1 MGATSGNVTDQ
12 VVDLRVW
19 RVAGAANIARAFGH
33 MAGDRRGLRRQQG
46 LTFNKLLGTGSGRTF
61 TMRDADVHHWALLTV
76 FTGLAPAVAFEKL
89 EDPRH
94 VAAHCGRNPS
104 GAHASIEHPR
114 PLVRS
119 RNRSTPKPP
128 ARWDGPVAALTRA
141 RIRPSKFATFWS
153 SVPPVALDLNSRPGL
168 LASMGIGEAPVGLQ
182 GTFSVWASGKA
193 LTAFAQRG
201 AAHRQVIAETHRR
214 QWYGEELFARFALLH
229 ATGTLQGQPLAIPT
243 PARER

>member
-1 MGATSGNVTDQ
+1 MGAFTGNVTDQ

-76 FTGLAPAVAFEKL
+76 FTGLAPAVAFENSRIL
-89 EDPRH
+89 DTWQRI
-94 VAAHCGRNPS
+94 AAETLRVRM
-104 GAHASIEHPR
+104 R
-114 PLVRS
+114 PL
-119 RNRSTPKPP
+119 STRGRWSGQEPFDPGTP

-214 QWYGEELFARFALLH
+214 QWYGEELFARFAVLD
-229 ATGTLQGQPLAIPT
+229 ATGTLQGEPLAIPT